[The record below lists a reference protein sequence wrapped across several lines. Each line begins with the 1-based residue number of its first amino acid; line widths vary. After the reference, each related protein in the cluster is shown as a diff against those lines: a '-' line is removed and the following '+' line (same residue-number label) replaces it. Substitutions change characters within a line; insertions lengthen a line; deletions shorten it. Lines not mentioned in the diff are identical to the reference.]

1 MCLEDFLKGFLTG
14 RGWGGEGFAW
24 SNLWR
29 RRKLRYKRLLNSA
42 KQTVW
47 QKFRKK
53 IKNDMSDMRKFNI
66 SYVNFIAKVI
76 I

>member
-1 MCLEDFLKGFLTG
+1 MHTKAAAYVS
-14 RGWGGEGFAW
+14 RGLFKRFSDWQG
-24 SNLWR
+24 